1 MIKKFKDFAD
11 FSSIDYSEYV
21 AESIEKNN
29 YGWVTGGGGS
39 DGSRHTCGYISVPNN
54 HTSYISVPNN
64 HTSCNIVNDPAS
76 KFVGNSRIDGSSW
89 YSNKNEMINV
99 QPSAAINNP
108 GIFNDGT
115 FNNGSWHPGTFDKDD
130 NIGWWTKEKNK
141 ELSTFEKWS
150 IGIGVA
156 SLIVGIITALV
167 MFF

>member
-29 YGWVTGGGGS
+29 YGWG
-39 DGSRHTCGYISVPNN
+39 DESRDTCGSISVPNN
-54 HTSYISVPNN
+54 Y
-64 HTSCNIVNDPAS
+64 TSCSIVNDPAS

-99 QPSAAINNP
+99 QPAAAINNP

-115 FNNGSWHPGTFDKDD
+115 FNNGSWHPGTFDKKDDD